1 MVGEPTVSYEFR
13 WIDWNRD
20 KVAQHDV
27 EPEEAEFVVNHAR
40 RPYPLKV
47 DDEKRL
53 VAGQTDSGRYLQV
66 VYLLDIEDTVFVIH
80 ARPLTDREKK
90 RLRRRTR

>member
-1 MVGEPTVSYEFR
+1 VSYEFR
-13 WIDWNRD
+13 WIEWNRD
-20 KVAQHDV
+20 KVAQHNV

-40 RPYPLKV
+40 TPYPMKV
-47 DDEKRL
+47 EDEKRL
-53 VAGQTDSGRYLQV
+53 VWGQTDSGGYLQV
-66 VYLLDIEDTVFVIH
+66 VYLLDVEDTVFVIH

>member
-1 MVGEPTVSYEFR
+1 MGGVSVSYEFR
-13 WIDWNRD
+13 WIEWNRD
-20 KVAQHDV
+20 KVAQHNV

-40 RPYPLKV
+40 RPYPMKV

-53 VAGQTDSGRYLQV
+53 VLGQTGSGRYLQV
-66 VYLLDIEDTVFVIH
+66 VYLLDAEDAVFVIH

-90 RLRRRTR
+90 RLRRRRR